1 MVRNLQKNFSHSFDG
16 KVWNIESE
24 VNGDYLVIEVRN
36 EDTLTAS
43 FFTYNSLDNSLSES
57 PIILEE
63 TWWVGITGAVGKVII
78 FHAFT
83 DTENPQHKSFFA
95 WDVEKKKVIWAKTD
109 ISLVEFGDR
118 YIQARRDDEPL
129 FINMETGEEEMTQ
142 EFMKLVENKPIGLPF
157 HYVPDTD
164 HYNTVSG
171 FLRMIGMDA
180 DSGHGIDYLEVSGVV
195 ILSYYLKAD
204 HLENRL
210 IVMDTERHV
219 LLNEKLGDH
228 LKGIADRPF
237 FVYGDSLIFVK
248 DYTDF
253 FSYQLSRQ

>member
-1 MVRNLQKNFSHSFDG
+1 MRNLQKNFSHSFDG

-36 EDTLTAS
+36 EDSLTAA
-43 FFTYNSLDNSLSES
+43 FFTYNTLDHSLSGS

-78 FHAFT
+78 FHTFT
-83 DTENPQHKSFFA
+83 DTENPQQKSFFA
-95 WDVEKKKVIWAKTD
+95 WDIEKKKVIWAKTD

-118 YIQARRDDEPL
+118 YIRARREDEL
-129 FINMETGEEEMTQ
+129 IFINMETGEEEATE
-142 EFMKLVENKPIGLPF
+142 EFMKLIENKRIRLPF

-180 DSGHGIDYLEVSGVV
+180 DSGYGIDYLEVSGLV

-210 IVMDTERHV
+210 IVIDTEKRV
-219 LLNEKLGDH
+219 LLKEKLGVG

-253 FSYQLSRQ
+253 FSYQLSQQ